1 MYIFLKQLMR
11 ADNNIYRT
19 VSHRFCRLFKL
30 DEAAQINLS
39 LAVFN
44 LLPVTMLDGGK
55 ILSSFVTERTIRI
68 IGITIGIILSFL
80 GAAVAIYTR
89 RNFLILVV
97 SLYVLIGAIK

>member
-1 MYIFLKQLMR
+1 MLKRLHLILIQKKELE
-11 ADNNIYRT
+11 IL
-19 VSHRFCRLFKL
+19 FIQGLFKL